1 MEQDNKWYPL
11 GQGGFA
17 NVYGNDKERYALK
30 QLKNDMRDQ
39 RTVSR
44 FKREYEITKSLE
56 ELSNIIPV
64 YDFNPTNY
72 SYTMLR
78 CDKTLKSYLDSENPS
93 DEERTL
99 IIDTILETME
109 KVHEKG
115 ILHRDLSVNN
125 ILIKK
130 ENSDLFIYISDFGIG
145 KSLEIESSYQTQFT
159 NGIGQNDFAA
169 PEQLLELKNSSKAS
183 DVFSLGRIINY
194 IYTGSVNNSS
204 HKYGAICDKASSKNS
219 KYRQSD
225 AGVLRQEIEHQK
237 ELNGND
243 RLKNQVFEQIRRG
256 RYDDQ
261 AGNYLQSL
269 SSLELSENIKTQQGF
284 VQLVIWYIEKY
295 YRTNSDYI
303 LKIVERINEKCVEV
317 SNRYEDADNFAS
329 LAYQILSNSELGYS
343 YELRAN
349 AAEILNWAAFGLNR
363 FYAQDLVK
371 ELKSR
376 GIEPLIEA
384 ILEE

>member
-1 MEQDNKWYPL
+1 MEQDNTWYRL
-11 GQGGFA
+11 GHGGFA
-17 NVYGNDKERYALK
+17 NVYGNDNESYAIK
-30 QLKNDMRDQ
+30 QLKPDIRDQ
-39 RTVSR
+39 GTVSR

-64 YDFNPTNY
+64 YNFDPIRY

-93 DEERTL
+93 DEGRSL
-99 IIDTILETME
+99 IVDIILSTME
-109 KVHEKG
+109 QVHNKG

-130 ENSDLFIYISDFGIG
+130 KNGGISVYISDFGIG
-145 KSLEIESSYQTQFT
+145 KSIEIETSYQTQFT

-169 PEQLLELKNSSKAS
+169 PEQLLGLRNSSKAS

-194 IYTGSVNNSS
+194 IYTGSVYDSS
-204 HKYGAICDKASSKNS
+204 HKYGAICDKASSKT

-237 ELNGND
+237 ELNDND
-243 RLKNQVFEQIRRG
+243 RLKNQVLEQIRRG
-256 RYDDQ
+256 RYDDNS
-261 AGNYLQSL
+261 ANYIQSL
-269 SSLELSENIKTQQGF
+269 PSLELSENIKNQQGF
-284 VQLVIWYIEKY
+284 VQLVIWYVEKY
-295 YRTNSDYI
+295 YKTNSGYI
-303 LKIVERINEKCVEV
+303 LKLVERINENCVEV

-329 LAYQILSNSELGYS
+329 LAYQILSNSKQGYS

-349 AAEILNWAAFGLNR
+349 AAEILNWAAFDLNR

-371 ELKSR
+371 NLKSG
-376 GIEPLIEA
+376 GIEPLIEE
-384 ILEE
+384 IFEG

>member
-1 MEQDNKWYPL
+1 MEQDNKWYQL
-11 GQGGFA
+11 GHGGFA
-17 NVYGNDKERYALK
+17 NVYGNDNETYAIK
-30 QLKNDMRDQ
+30 QLKTDMRDHGNI
-39 RTVSR
+39 SR

-56 ELSNIIPV
+56 ELCNIIPV
-64 YDFNPTNY
+64 YNFNPKTY

-78 CDKTLKSYLDSENPS
+78 CDKTLKYYLDSENPS

-99 IIDTILETME
+99 IIDTILRTME

-130 ENSDLFIYISDFGIG
+130 GNSEIYIYISDFGIG

-169 PEQLLELKNSSKAS
+169 PEQLLGLKNSSKAS

-194 IYTGSVNNSS
+194 IYTGSVDDSS
-204 HKYGAICDKASSKNS
+204 HKYGAICDKASSKNN

-237 ELNGND
+237 ELNDND

-256 RYDDQ
+256 RYDDRS
-261 AGNYLQSL
+261 ANYIQSL
-269 SSLELSENIKTQQGF
+269 SSLELSENIKNQQGF
-284 VQLVIWYIEKY
+284 VQLVIWYVEKY

-303 LKIVERINEKCVEV
+303 LKIIERINKNCVEV
-317 SNRYEDADNFAS
+317 ANRFEDADNFAS
-329 LAYQILSNSELGYS
+329 LAYQILSNSKLGYS

-349 AAEILNWAAFGLNR
+349 AAEILNWAAFDLNR

-371 ELKSR
+371 DLKSG

-384 ILEE
+384 IFEE